1 MWSQEEIQFLL
12 DNPNMSLIDIARALD
27 RTEGAVRAKRSRL
40 KIRSGVAKSP
50 WTADERRIL
59 QESFSTETRE
69 RLLKLLPGRTWDAIN
84 SQVSWLRKRQWRI

>member
-12 DNPNMSLIDIARALD
+12 DNPNMSILNIARTLD
-27 RTEGAVRAKRSRL
+27 RTEQAVRTKRSRL
-40 KIRSGVAKSP
+40 KIRSGVTAKS

-84 SQVSWLRKRQWRI
+84 SQVSWLRKRQWKI